1 MDPSKP
7 VPLQLY
13 NTLSGR
19 KEDFVPLQAGTVTLY
34 VCGPT
39 VYNLAH
45 IGNAR
50 PVVVFD
56 TLFRLLQTHYPKVV
70 YARNITDVDDKII
83 AAARE
88 GGRSIESVTGEFTA
102 KYRQDMAQLNAL
114 QPTLEPHAT
123 HNIPAMITLTQT
135 LIEKGYA
142 YEAAGHVLFAVQS
155 MADYGRLSGRS
166 LDDMLAG
173 ARVEV
178 ADYKRHPGDFVL
190 WKPTADEDPGWDSPW
205 GRGRP
210 GWHLECSAMIREHL
224 GQTIDI
230 HGGGRDLIFPHHE
243 NEIAQSR
250 CAHGGD
256 FVRYWMHNAYL
267 DIDGEKMSKS
277 LGNVR
282 TVRQLLQHY
291 RGEVLRFAL
300 LSAHYRSPL
309 NFSAELLEQAEATL
323 GNLYGT
329 LRSVA
334 DVIPAAAPPL
344 ADEPFYAAL
353 NDDLNTPVAIAEL
366 HALARQ
372 IHKASEAAV
381 PALKARLLGAAELLG
396 ILREDPQAWLQHA
409 SGEAIAAAEIE
420 ASIEE
425 RRQAKLA
432 KDYPRADA
440 IRQSLLDRGVI
451 LEDSRDG
458 TRWRRGSD

>member
-1 MDPSKP
+1 MSLKI
-7 VPLQLY
+7 Y
-13 NTLSGR
+13 NTMSGE
-19 KEDFVPLQAGTVTLY
+19 KETFQPLVPDTVTMY

-56 TLFRLLQTHYPKVV
+56 TLFRLLQTHYDTVI

-88 GGRSIESVTGEFTA
+88 GERSIESVTDEFTA
-102 KYRQDMAQLNAL
+102 RYREDMEQLNAL
-114 QPTLEPHAT
+114 APTLEPRAT
-123 HNIPAMITLTQT
+123 HNIEPMIKLTRTLV
-135 LIEKGYA
+135 EKGHA
-142 YEAAGHVLFAVQS
+142 YESQGHVLFAVES
-155 MADYGRLSGRS
+155 MEGYGKLSNRS

-190 WKPTADEDPGWDSPW
+190 WKPAAEDDPGWDSPW

-224 GQTIDI
+224 GETIDI

-256 FVRYWMHNAYL
+256 YVRYWMHNAYL

-277 LGNVR
+277 LGNFR
-282 TVRQLLQHY
+282 TVRDLLQSY

-309 NFSAELLEQAEATL
+309 NFSPELLEQAQATL
-323 GNLYGT
+323 DGLYST
-329 LRSVA
+329 LR
-334 DVIPAAAPPL
+334 DVQDVELDTEVTL
-344 ADEPFYAAL
+344 AQEPFYQAL
-353 NDDLNTPVAIAEL
+353 NDDLNTPVAIAEI
-366 HALARQ
+366 HALAKQ
-372 IHKASEAAV
+372 LHKAEEADKAG
-381 PALKARLLGAAELLG
+381 LKARILAAGNLLG
-396 ILREDPQAWLQHA
+396 ILEQDAEEWLQGA
-409 SGEAIAAAEIE
+409 SSDDAISGDAIE
-420 ASIEE
+420 TLMKE
-425 RRQAKLA
+425 RQEAKLA
-432 KDYPRADA
+432 KDYGRADQ
-440 IRQSLLDRGVI
+440 IREDLLAQGVV
-451 LEDSRDG
+451 LEDSREG
-458 TRWRRGSD
+458 TKWKRK

>member
-1 MDPSKP
+1 MSLK
-7 VPLQLY
+7 LY
-13 NTLSGR
+13 NTMSGA
-19 KEDFVPLQAGTVTLY
+19 KEVFEPLVPDTVTMY

-56 TLFRLLQTHYPKVV
+56 TLFRLLQTQFSQVT

-88 GGRSIESVTGEFTA
+88 GQRSIESVTDEFTA
-102 KYRQDMAQLNAL
+102 KYREDMAQLNTLA
-114 QPTLEPHAT
+114 PTLEPHAT
-123 HNIPAMITLTQT
+123 HNIEPMIALTLT
-135 LIEKGYA
+135 LIEKGHA
-142 YEAAGHVLFAVQS
+142 YEAQGHVLFAVDS
-155 MADYGRLSGRS
+155 MADYGKLSNRS

-190 WKPTADEDPGWDSPW
+190 WKPAAETDPGWDSPW

-224 GQTIDI
+224 GETIDI

-256 FVRYWMHNAYL
+256 YVRYWMHNAYL
-267 DIDGEKMSKS
+267 DLDGEKMSKS

-282 TVRQLLQHY
+282 TVRDLLQVY

-309 NFSAELLEQAEATL
+309 NFSAELLEQAETTL
-323 GNLYGT
+323 NGLYST
-329 LRSVA
+329 LRDVQGTAA
-334 DVIPAAAPPL
+334 DTGVLL
-344 ADEPFYAAL
+344 ADEPFYQAL
-353 NDDLNTPVAIAEL
+353 NDDLNTPIAIAEI
-366 HALARQ
+366 HALAKQ
-372 IHKASEAAV
+372 VHKAPAQEK
-381 PALKARLLGAAELLG
+381 PALKARILAAGASAG
-396 ILREDPQAWLQHA
+396 YF
-409 SGEAIAAAEIE
+409 AA
-420 ASIEE
+420 
-425 RRQAKLA
+425 
-432 KDYPRADA
+432 
-440 IRQSLLDRGVI
+440 
-451 LEDSRDG
+451 
-458 TRWRRGSD
+458 GSSAVAAGRIVG

>member
-1 MDPSKP
+1 MTLK
-7 VPLQLY
+7 LY
-13 NTLSGR
+13 NTMSGA
-19 KEDFVPLQAGTVTLY
+19 KEVFEPLVPDTVTMY

-56 TLFRLLQTHYPKVV
+56 TLFRLLRSHFGQVI

-88 GGRSIESVTGEFTA
+88 GQRSIESVTEEFTT
-102 KYRQDMAQLNAL
+102 KYREDMAQLNTL
-114 QPTLEPHAT
+114 PPTLEPHAT
-123 HNIPAMITLTQT
+123 HNIKPMIELTRK
-135 LIEKGYA
+135 LLEKGHA
-142 YEAAGHVLFAVQS
+142 YESQGHVLFAVES
-155 MADYGRLSGRS
+155 MADYGKLSGRS
-166 LDDMLAG
+166 LTDMLAG

-190 WKPTADEDPGWDSPW
+190 WKPALEEEPGWDSPW

-224 GQTIDI
+224 GETIDI

-256 FVRYWMHNAYL
+256 YVRYWMHNAYL
-267 DIDGEKMSKS
+267 DLDGEKMSKS

-282 TVRQLLQHY
+282 TVRDLLQSY

-309 NFSAELLEQAEATL
+309 NFSAELLEQAETTLSGLYATL
-323 GNLYGT
+323 
-329 LRSVA
+329 R
-334 DVIPAAAPPL
+334 DVQDSAAETAVEL
-344 ADEPFYAAL
+344 AQEPFYLAL
-353 NDDLNTPVAIAEL
+353 NDDLNTPVAIAEI
-366 HALARQ
+366 HALAKQ
-372 IHKASEAAV
+372 LHKAPETEK
-381 PALKARLLGAAELLG
+381 PILKARILAAGKLLG
-396 ILREDPQAWLQHA
+396 ILQQNPREWLQDAA
-409 SGEAIAAAEIE
+409 SDDAISAQEIEELIVQRQRAKLDGNYALADEIRQGLAAA
-420 ASIEE
+420 
-425 RRQAKLA
+425 
-432 KDYPRADA
+432 
-440 IRQSLLDRGVI
+440 GVV
-451 LEDSRDG
+451 LEDSREG
-458 TRWRRGSD
+458 TQWKRSTA